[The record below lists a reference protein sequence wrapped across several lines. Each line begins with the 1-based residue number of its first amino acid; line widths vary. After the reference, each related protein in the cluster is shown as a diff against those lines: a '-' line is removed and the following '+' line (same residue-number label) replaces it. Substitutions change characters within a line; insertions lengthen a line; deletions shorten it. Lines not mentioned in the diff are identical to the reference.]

1 MNRRS
6 NFNIRPYKTYQNS
19 EYYLILCI
27 DVLRILLI
35 EKFIKII
42 NEALQLNF
50 DKI

>member
-1 MNRRS
+1 MNTRF
-6 NFNIRPYKTYQNS
+6 NFSIRPYKTCQNS
-19 EYYLILCI
+19 GYWFILCI

-42 NEALQLNF
+42 NEVLQLNS